1 MQPPGITRSR
11 RPFLAPL
18 WITLLAL
25 SAAGA
30 VILTVQRHAG
40 STMVF
45 VVQPAEWEPGAITDA
60 PVSREG
66 EVRAERLAQMFG
78 DSGGAGRVQV
88 VFESDDR
95 RTLRTAAPL
104 VQRLR
109 RAPVVFAA
117 TEARAVAA
125 RIVREHAGGTV
136 LVIAPGALAGQ
147 VIAALFGSDG
157 AVRLDGPDT
166 ACAVSVPTYGRP
178 QLACFRL

>member
-1 MQPPGITRSR
+1 MEPPGITRHR
-11 RPFLAPL
+11 QPFLAPV

-25 SAAGA
+25 IAAGA
-30 VILTVQRHAG
+30 GVLAAQRRAG

-45 VVQPAEWEPGAITDA
+45 VVQPAESEPGAITDA
-60 PVSREG
+60 PVSPEG
-66 EVRAERLAQMFG
+66 EARAERLALMFG
-78 DSGGAGRVQV
+78 DPAGAGRVQV

-117 TEARAVAA
+117 TAAQAVAA
-125 RIVREHAGGTV
+125 RILREHPGGTV

-147 VIAALFGSDG
+147 VMAALLGSDG
-157 AVRLDGPDT
+157 AVRLDSPDT
-166 ACAVSVPTYGRP
+166 VCAVSVPTFGRP
-178 QLACFRL
+178 QLACFKL